1 MGYIS
6 TYITINLYF
15 MCKDGKYKISDFS
28 TSREKSYV
36 HRDLLSELKTSRKTT
51 KRGIRNTTR

>member
-1 MGYIS
+1 
-6 TYITINLYF
+6 

-28 TSREKSYV
+28 PSCEQRFV